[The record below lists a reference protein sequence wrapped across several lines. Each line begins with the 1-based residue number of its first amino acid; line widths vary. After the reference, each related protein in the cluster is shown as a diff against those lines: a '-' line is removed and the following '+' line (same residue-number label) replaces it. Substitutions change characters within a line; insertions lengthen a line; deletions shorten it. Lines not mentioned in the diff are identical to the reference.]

1 MSLAGKV
8 AVVTGGAKGIGK
20 EIVKQLASLGAKVV
34 INYNTSSTQAEELQK
49 ECADLGQSVHI
60 VQANV
65 GKFEEAE
72 KLINEAVSTYGQI
85 DILVNNAGITKD
97 NLILR
102 MTEDDFDQ
110 VIETNL
116 KGAWNLSKVASKY
129 MAKQKYGKII
139 NITSVSGIMGNAGQT
154 NYSASK
160 AGLIGLTMSLAREF
174 ARRNITVNAI
184 APGFIE
190 TDMTSKLS
198 EDTVAYFLN
207 QIPMN
212 RLGKTE
218 DIAAMCIF
226 LASDASNYIT
236 GQVFRVDGGLIMG

>member
-1 MSLAGKV
+1 MSLEGKV

-20 EIVKQLASLGAKVV
+20 EIVKQLAAKGVKVV
-34 INYNTSSTQAEELQK
+34 INYNTSSLHAEALQK
-49 ECADLGQSVHI
+49 ECQDLGETVHI

-72 KLINEAVSTYGQI
+72 KLINEAVATFGQI

-102 MTEDDFDQ
+102 MSEDDFDQ

-116 KGAWNLSKVASKY
+116 KGAWNLSKVASKF

-139 NITSVSGIMGNAGQT
+139 NITSVSGMMGNAGQT
-154 NYSASK
+154 NYAASK

-190 TDMTSKLS
+190 TDMTSKLN
-198 EDTVAYFLN
+198 EETVTYFLN

-218 DIAAMCIF
+218 DIAQMCLF

>member
-1 MSLAGKV
+1 MSLEGKV

-20 EIVKQLASLGAKVV
+20 EIVKQLASKGVKVV
-34 INYNTSSTQAEELQK
+34 INYNTSSEQAESLQK
-49 ECADLGQSVHI
+49 ECASLGESVHI

-72 KLINEAVSTYGQI
+72 KLINEAVSTYGKI

-102 MTEDDFDQ
+102 MSEEDFDQ

-139 NITSVSGIMGNAGQT
+139 NITSVSGMMGNAGQT
-154 NYSASK
+154 NYAASK

-190 TDMTSKLS
+190 TDMTAKLN
-198 EDTVAYFLN
+198 EETVNYFLN

-218 DIAAMCIF
+218 DIAKMCLF